1 MQARCTSCSSPFK
14 RTGLISAQ
22 LVTST
27 SPARKGRATIPRTN
41 MDRLAFGAALEMHP
55 PAKVQMP
62 SAART
67 HSRGPSI
74 EELDSIQLADYGHA
88 MSPTEPQT
96 PMSASKGYFTPTTP
110 NELEA
115 SRPPTPKRA
124 TAASA
129 LPTFWYPRMNKW
141 RILCSC
147 LIYFGNGMSDSA
159 PGALIPYIE
168 EYYHIGYAIVSMIWI
183 ANAVGFIS
191 SAFLTDWILSHFGRA
206 KTLMIA
212 EAFMI
217 GAYVVIACAPPF
229 PVVAVAY
236 LFMVSEIRQRVLHC
250 NHLTDCAPNRAS
262 AMRSTSP
269 SIMYS
274 VQILPTLQSSLAL
287 LTAHMASAV

>member
-1 MQARCTSCSSPFK
+1 MQARCTNCYSPFK
-14 RTGLISAQ
+14 RRDLTSAQ
-22 LVTST
+22 SISHDFSLTSNEE
-27 SPARKGRATIPRTN
+27 SYYYIALN
-41 MDRLAFGAALEMHP
+41 MDRLAFGAGLEMHS
-55 PAKVQMP
+55 PAKVQIP
-62 SAART
+62 PAAKT
-67 HSRGPSI
+67 YSRGPSI
-74 EELDSIQLADYGHA
+74 EELGSNQLAYHGHA
-88 MSPTEPQT
+88 MSPIEPQT
-96 PMSASKGYFTPTTP
+96 PTSP

-115 SRPPTPKRA
+115 SRPPTPKRG

-183 ANAVGFIS
+183 ANAAGFIS
-191 SAFLTDWILSHFGRA
+191 SAFLTDLILSRFGRA
-206 KTLMIA
+206 NTLMIA

-236 LFMVSEIRQRVLHC
+236 LFLVCESYLSVLLCCHF
-250 NHLTDCAPNRAS
+250 LT
-262 AMRSTSP
+262 
-269 SIMYS
+269 
-274 VQILPTLQSSLAL
+274 VL
-287 LTAHMASAV
+287 